1 MYARSLA
8 SRGEARFIH
17 LKMVA
22 AFERVKRQGE
32 SRAFSKSPPASQFS
46 EYRAG
51 QNELSFQVGMV
62 RVLDQVVVEQAGRA
76 SSHQLL
82 PAVDHDAERMLR
94 RDLLVNIP
102 ERQLAAVRQPV
113 VLERLA
119 EMPVRLGDQASV
131 LKQAAEP
138 EMSLG
143 EAGMAVEDS
152 AVERLA
158 KCWIRRFHAAHLE
171 KLAHQ
176 AVPFRP

>member
-1 MYARSLA
+1 
-8 SRGEARFIH
+8 
-17 LKMVA
+17 
-22 AFERVKRQGE
+22 
-32 SRAFSKSPPASQFS
+32 
-46 EYRAG
+46 
-51 QNELSFQVGMV
+51 
-62 RVLDQVVVEQAGRA
+62 
-76 SSHQLL
+76 
-82 PAVDHDAERMLR
+82 MLR

-119 EMPVRLGDQASV
+119 EMPARFVDQASV

-158 KCWIRRFHAAHLE
+158 KCWIGRFHAARLE

>member
-8 SRGEARFIH
+8 SRGEARFIQ

-32 SRAFSKSPPASQFS
+32 SRASSKSPPALQFS

-62 RVLDQVVVEQAGRA
+62 RVLDQVVVEQTGRA
-76 SSHQLL
+76 GSHQLV
-82 PAVDHDAERMLR
+82 PAVDQDTLGMPR
-94 RDLLVNIP
+94 RNLAVNLP
-102 ERQLAAVRQPV
+102 ERALAAVRQPL

-119 EMPVRLGDQASV
+119 EMPARLGDQTSV

-143 EAGMAVEDS
+143 EAGVAVEDS

-158 KCWIRRFHAAHLE
+158 KRRIRRF
-171 KLAHQ
+171 Q
-176 AVPFRP
+176 